1 MSLRILFVTPYV
13 PSSVRIRPLAL
24 IRELARRGHQVTL
37 VCLVQPEWEA
47 RYLKE
52 VTPYCQAVHPVY
64 LKRLEPYP
72 RLAASLFTPQPLSVA
87 YCDSPSFRRTV
98 ESLAQREAFDL
109 VHTEF
114 VRAAPATMGLNGRP
128 KVFDLVDSTAL
139 AYRRSIRAAQVP
151 WKQRMVAVIEWSKLR
166 SYERQIVRRYDRAL
180 ISSPA
185 DAGELQSDRPLEV
198 LPNGVDLTYF
208 AYDTGK
214 RKEAEITF
222 LGKMS
227 YYVNVASVL
236 WFYRQVF
243 PRIRQA
249 RPEAR
254 LVIVGRDPAQ
264 EILALAED
272 PAVEVTGTV
281 ADVRPYLQRATL
293 TICPMV
299 SGAGIQNKMLE
310 AMAVGAP
317 CVATSLACQAL
328 QIQPGREALVADSA
342 ADFAQSV
349 IALLENAQKRQE
361 LAEAGRRYV
370 ERCHDWQAI
379 GAKLENVYLSLAKQ

>member
-37 VCLVQPEWEA
+37 ACLVQPEWEA
-47 RYLKE
+47 RYLEE
-52 VTPYCQAVHPVY
+52 VAPYCQAVHPVH
-64 LKRLEPYP
+64 LKRYEPYP

-87 YCDSPSFRRTV
+87 YCDSPDFRRTV
-98 ESLAQREAFDL
+98 ESLAKGGGFDL
-109 VHTEF
+109 THTEF
-114 VRAAPATMGLNGRP
+114 VRAAPATLRLNGMP
-128 KVFDLVDSTAL
+128 KVFDLVDCTAL
-139 AYRRSIRAAQVP
+139 AYRRSIRAAEVP
-151 WKQRMVAVIEWSKLR
+151 WKQRLVAVIEYRKLKR
-166 SYERQIVRRYDRAL
+166 YERRVARRYDRVL

-185 DAGELQSDRPLEV
+185 DAREFESNPPIEV
-198 LPNGVDLTYF
+198 LPNGVDLAYF
-208 AYDTGK
+208 AYYSGK

-243 PRIRQA
+243 PLIRKA
-249 RPEAR
+249 RPDAR
-254 LVIVGRDPAQ
+254 LTIVGRDPARAIQ
-264 EILALAED
+264 ALAED

-293 TICPMV
+293 AICPMV
-299 SGAGIQNKMLE
+299 SGAGIQNKLLE

-342 ADFAQSV
+342 AEFAQGV
-349 IALLENAQKRQE
+349 IELLERPQKRQE

-370 ERCHDWQAI
+370 ERWHDWQAI
-379 GAKLENVYLSLAKQ
+379 GARLEDVYLSLAQE